1 MEHKIV
7 HSIDCPENWL
17 SSNDW
22 DSHRPLLWLSINSVP
37 HDAFFEF
44 GVGMGSTPLLKEWY
58 TEINPLGKEFYSL
71 ESNKV
76 WFYRLGEEYRKNP
89 NRENSFLHKNH
100 CITYSENY
108 LDFELFDNS
117 LLFVDL
123 APGELRKEVIE
134 KHKNKAK
141 VILAHD
147 TEPGANYVYGMADVL
162 STFKYRLDYAP
173 EGKPHTTAV
182 SNFVDVTK
190 WVE

>member
-17 SSNDW
+17 SLNDW
-22 DSHRPLLWLSINSVP
+22 DSHRPLLWLACENTSNG
-37 HDAFFEF
+37 
-44 GVGMGSTPLLKEWY
+44 GVIIEAGMGYGSTRLLEGYIGRKVVCHYENNKEWAEKLRDQY
-58 TEINPLGKEFYSL
+58 FAVQIVKDWL
-71 ESNKV
+71 EDN
-76 WFYRLGEEYRKNP
+76 
-89 NRENSFLHKNH
+89 
-100 CITYSENY
+100 
-108 LDFELFDNS
+108 LFFRNID

-123 APGELRKEVIE
+123 APGEVRKDVIQKYKDE
-134 KHKNKAK
+134 AK

-147 TEPGANYVYGMADVL
+147 TEPGANYVYNMADVL

-190 WVE
+190 WVG

>member
-7 HSIDCPENWL
+7 HSIGCPENWESL
-17 SSNDW
+17 NDW
-22 DSHRPLLWLSINSVP
+22 DSHRPILWLACEKTEGKIIE
-37 HDAFFEF
+37 A
-44 GVGMGSTPLLKEWY
+44 GMGHGSTSLLESLSWKRSVVHFDNNKQWIYDLKEY
-58 TEINPLGKEFYSL
+58 VVSSNYVIN
-71 ESNKV
+71 
-76 WFYRLGEEYRKNP
+76 W
-89 NRENSFLHKNH
+89 
-100 CITYSENY
+100 
-108 LDFELFDNS
+108 LDDGLFGSKIS

-123 APGELRKEVIE
+123 APGEVRKDVIQKYKDE
-134 KHKNKAK
+134 AK

-162 STFKYRLDYAP
+162 GTFKYRLDYAP